1 MEYEMNK
8 LFAVGI
14 AIYLVGDPG
23 LSLLAPFSEAREL
36 IIASALAFIAVPWV
50 VSQIDN

>member
-1 MEYEMNK
+1 MHK
-8 LFAVGI
+8 LFSIGV

-23 LSLLAPFSEAREL
+23 LSLLASFSEAREL
-36 IIASALAFIAVPWV
+36 IIATVLAFIAVPWV

>member
-1 MEYEMNK
+1 MHK
-8 LFAVGI
+8 IFTIGFVV
-14 AIYLVGDPG
+14 YLVGDPS
-23 LSLLAPFSEAREL
+23 LSMLAPLSGAREL

>member
-1 MEYEMNK
+1 MHK
-8 LFAVGI
+8 LFAIGI

-23 LSLLAPFSEAREL
+23 LSMLSSFSESREL
-36 IIASALAFIAVPWV
+36 IIASALAFIAAPWV

>member
-1 MEYEMNK
+1 MHK
-8 LFAVGI
+8 LFAIGI
-14 AIYLVGDPG
+14 AIYLVGDPSLSM
-23 LSLLAPFSEAREL
+23 LSLFSESREL